1 VLLGAAA
8 SSSST
13 RVLSLIMGF
22 CPFACTTNLTS
33 CRQMSSCV
41 VNVPFAIH
49 KAALIISLSILLLA
63 ALDSALC
70 QVLRVFAWDAV
81 CIPLTTPLLISY
93 PIFQQLGFCS

>member
-1 VLLGAAA
+1 MLLLGAAA

-22 CPFACTTNLTS
+22 CPFACTNLTS

-41 VNVPFAIH
+41 VKIPVAIH

-81 CIPLTTPLLISY
+81 VSL
-93 PIFQQLGFCS
+93 